1 MSWRRILLWSLVLV
15 AVLGGIT
22 WAMLD
27 RSALAT
33 ELVRSELDKLLRP
46 AVHVGRTQLE
56 LGDGRLRLLDLRVA
70 SPNGGADLL
79 RIDDAAI
86 DVGATFGGPWVA
98 VHGVAIDGFAVELGP
113 ELPTAAQLLAAPN
126 GGSSGSA
133 PISLPAIALR
143 RGKVTL
149 HLRAGAQPLVLRD
162 VEVLVQPEADGR
174 ARLTGQVTW
183 PELDA
188 RLALGGTFDF
198 ATGRGQLG
206 LELTATTAGAGIALT
221 RERAARFCALAG
233 AELPDLQF
241 GGAMQR
247 LSLVATLPGDGAEP
261 QLLAEIELTGA
272 HLRGGEIPALVR
284 DAAITLQVGN
294 HDGGSARVRL
304 TQKTPAGQIE
314 VAAKASALLREK
326 PQLDVRLHATDVVID
341 EPVLQALGLFP
352 VGVEIRRALQ
362 PTTGRA
368 DLVLY
373 LQNPQA
379 RGGITELDL
388 SLRDVAMRYHGFG
401 PEGSRAAFPLP
412 MKGASGRVRMR
423 DDVLLIDD
431 VHATIDASGDATA
444 PGTVTLQ
451 GVVDTNKPGGEDT
464 NLDIRARGVGFGP
477 ELRQALAALLH
488 DDGALYDKF
497 APRGTADVDVAV
509 RPRSILPGVW
519 SVTVRPQAASM
530 QWAGFPFRLDGLS
543 GEVTADE
550 DDVRFDLRGK
560 HGSGTLAMQGLLPI
574 ATGAADGPGF
584 AAHIT
589 LTDVAVD
596 DELRTA
602 VAVLAPDLDAPWQQA
617 APRGTFSGEVRVGR
631 ARPESPLSHDAVLD
645 LRGVDLMLPVAP
657 WQALGLEG
665 QVLVQGAGSATRVDF
680 DALRGR
686 VQHDAAQQAQLAML
700 GHLVFGPE
708 RQTDLAFVVRDLQLD
723 DQLGRTLDQLDALS
737 LATWQTLAPSGR
749 VDLVCRYEDTQ
760 AVPDRLRLAV
770 HLVDVRSDAT
780 LLPRPAEHMTGE
792 LAVADGELTFTDVR
806 AELGG
811 APFHCTQGRV
821 RTLPAPDHRAEI
833 TFTVDAN
840 DVLIDD
846 GFANLFAD
854 PLHTAILNRHPHG
867 RADITGLRLGFL
879 QPTKNSEQ
887 PFETSIAG
895 ELRLRGLDLQ
905 LGDGPDGIVVEDI
918 HGQVMLAPSRVSSA
932 GGALR
937 GVLRNTN
944 LRLFGHPFERV
955 EAEFAADA
963 ERLVMPVLSARWHH
977 GTLDTASPEQAALQY
992 LLPTTA
998 LPQGR
1003 LSADLRY
1010 AGIDVYSFLDTCGW
1024 NNPPY
1029 SGRASGV
1036 VQLAALD
1043 GYDIVDARGRGSMR
1057 IVDADLGVVPLF
1069 TAIYAQ
1075 LPAADRPRFHG
1086 LDVTFAL
1093 ADRSVA
1099 IEQLEVRSDVITAKG
1114 KGSLGLDGY
1123 LAIEMALDNLLG
1135 SSADPLFMPLVD
1147 YLAKN
1152 LVTFYLHGYLRD
1164 LQAEKR
1170 WLTESPP
1177 ARRRIVPMPPATE
1190 RAAPPPF

>member
-1 MSWRRILLWSLVLV
+1 MSWRRILLLSFVLV

-22 WAMLD
+22 WTMLD

-33 ELVRSELDKLLRP
+33 ELVRSELGKLLRP
-46 AVHVGRTQLE
+46 AVHVGRTQVE
-56 LGDGRLRLLDLRVA
+56 LGDGRLRLFDLRVA

-86 DVGATFGGPWVA
+86 DVGATFGGPWVT
-98 VHGVAIDGFAVELGP
+98 VHGVTVDGFAIELGP
-113 ELPTAAQLLAAPN
+113 ELPTAAQLLAQP
-126 GGSSGSA
+126 GGGGG
-133 PISLPAIALR
+133 PTSLPAIALR
-143 RGKVTL
+143 RGKATL
-149 HLRAGAQPLVLRD
+149 HLRSGAPPLVLQD
-162 VEVLVQPEADGR
+162 VDVLLQPEPDGK

-183 PELDA
+183 PELGA
-188 RLALGGTFDF
+188 RLDLGGTFDF

-206 LELTATTAGAGIALT
+206 LVMTAAAAGTGIELT

-233 AELPDLQF
+233 VELPDYQF
-241 GGAMQR
+241 GGAMHR
-247 LSLVATLPGDGAEP
+247 LSVLATLPGEGAEP
-261 QLLAEIELTGA
+261 QLLAEIELQGA
-272 HLRGGEIPALVR
+272 HVRGGEIPALVR

-294 HDGGSARVRL
+294 QDGGTARMRL
-304 TQKTPAGQIE
+304 RQQTSAGQIE
-314 VAAKASALLREK
+314 VVVKATALRQEK
-326 PQLDVRLHATDVVID
+326 PQLDVRLHATDIEID
-341 EPVLQALGLFP
+341 DAVLQALGLFP

-368 DLVLY
+368 DLELY

-388 SLRDVAMRYHGFG
+388 SLRDVAMRYQGFG

-423 DDVLLIDD
+423 DDILLIDD
-431 VHATIDASGDATA
+431 VHATIDASGDAVA

-464 NLDIRARGVGFGP
+464 NLDIRARGVGFGT

-509 RPRSILPGVW
+509 RPNSILPGVW

-530 QWAGFPFRLDGLS
+530 QWAGFPYRLDGLT
-543 GEVTADE
+543 GEVTADD
-550 DDVRFDLRGK
+550 DDVRFDLRGQ
-560 HGSGTLAMQGLLPI
+560 HGAGTLAMKGLLPI

-589 LTDVAVD
+589 LTDVGVD
-596 DELRTA
+596 DELRQA

-631 ARPESPLSHDAVLD
+631 ARPESPLSHDAVLE
-645 LRGVDLMLPVAP
+645 LRGLDLQLPVAP
-657 WQALGLEG
+657 WRALGLEG

-686 VQHDAAQQAQLAML
+686 VQHDAAQEAQLAML

-708 RQTDLAFVVRDLQLD
+708 RQRDLAFVVRDLQLD
-723 DQLGRTLDQLDALS
+723 DQLGRTLDELDALS

-749 VDLVCRYEDTQ
+749 VDLVVRYEDTQ

-780 LLPRPAEHMTGE
+780 LLPHAAEHMTGE

-854 PLHTAILNRHPHG
+854 PLHTAIKNRHPHG
-867 RADITGLRLGFL
+867 RADITGLRLSFL
-879 QPTKNSEQ
+879 QPTKNSTQ

-895 ELRLRGLDLQ
+895 ELRLRGLDLR
-905 LGDGPDGIVVEDI
+905 LGDGPDGIRVEDI
-918 HGQVMLAPSRVSSA
+918 HGQVTLAPSRVSSA

-955 EAEFAADA
+955 QAEFAADA
-963 ERLVMPVLSARWHH
+963 ERLVMPVLSARWHQ
-977 GTLDTASPEQAALQY
+977 GALDTASPEQAALQY
-992 LLPTTA
+992 LLPSTA

-1003 LSADLRY
+1003 LSAALRY
-1010 AGIDVYSFLDTCGW
+1010 AGIDVYSFLDTSGW
-1024 NNPPY
+1024 SNPPY
-1029 SGRASGV
+1029 SGRASGT
-1036 VQLAALD
+1036 VQLEALD
-1043 GYDIVDARGRGSMR
+1043 GYDIVDARGRGSMK
-1057 IVDADLGVVPLF
+1057 IADADLGVVPLF

-1086 LDVTFAL
+1086 LDVTFAM

-1114 KGSLGLDGY
+1114 KGSLALDGY
-1123 LAIEMALDNLLG
+1123 LAIEMSLDNLLG

-1190 RAAPPPF
+1190 RAAPPRF

>member
-1 MSWRRILLWSLVLV
+1 MSWRRILLWSFVLV

-27 RSALAT
+27 RSAVATDLVRT
-33 ELVRSELDKLLRP
+33 ELGKLLRP
-46 AVHVGRTQLE
+46 AVHVGRTQVE
-56 LGDGRLRLLDLRVA
+56 LGDGRLRLFDLRVA

-86 DVGATFGGPWVA
+86 DVGATVGAPWIA
-98 VHGVAIDGFAVELGP
+98 VHGVTVDGFAVELGP
-113 ELPTAAQLLAAPN
+113 ELPTAAQLLASPA
-126 GGSSGSA
+126 SSGTSSA
-133 PISLPAIALR
+133 PTSLPAIALR
-143 RGKVTL
+143 RGKATL
-149 HLRAGAQPLVLRD
+149 HLRAGAPPLVLQD
-162 VEVLVQPEADGR
+162 VDVRVQPAADGT
-174 ARLTGQVTW
+174 ARLSGKVTW
-183 PELDA
+183 PELGA
-188 RLALGGTFDF
+188 RLELGGTFDF
-198 ATGRGQLG
+198 AAGRGQVG
-206 LELTATTAGAGIALT
+206 LTMTAATAGPGIELS
-221 RERAARFCALAG
+221 RERAVRFCALAG

-241 GGAMQR
+241 GGSMQR
-247 LSLVATLPGDGAEP
+247 VTVVATLPGNGAEP
-261 QLLAEIELTGA
+261 QLLAEVELQGA

-294 HDGGSARVRL
+294 QAGGSAHVRL
-304 TQKTPAGQIE
+304 RQQTPGGTIDVTAEATQ
-314 VAAKASALLREK
+314 LLQDK
-326 PQLDVRLHATDVVID
+326 PQLDVRLRGTDIEID
-341 EPVLQALGLFP
+341 AAVLQALGLFP

-368 DLVLY
+368 DLELY
-373 LQNPQA
+373 LKNPQA

-412 MKGASGRVRMR
+412 MKGARGRVRMR

-431 VHATIDASGDATA
+431 VHATIDASGDA

-464 NLDIRARGVGFGP
+464 NLDIRARGIGFGP

-497 APRGTADVDVAV
+497 APSGTADVDVAV
-509 RPRSILPGVW
+509 RPRSILPGIW

-530 QWAGFPFRLDGLS
+530 QWAGFPFRLDQLA
-543 GEVTADE
+543 GEVQADD

-560 HGSGTLAMQGLLPI
+560 HGAGALAMKGLLPI

-596 DELRTA
+596 DDLRTA
-602 VAVLAPDLDAPWQQA
+602 VAVLAPDLDAPWQRA

-645 LRGVDLMLPVAP
+645 LRGVDLQLPVAP
-657 WQALGLEG
+657 WRALGLQG

-686 VQHDAAQQAQLAML
+686 VQHDAAQEAQLAML
-700 GHLVFGPE
+700 GHLVFGPD
-708 RQTDLAFVVRDLQLD
+708 RQRDLAFVVRDLQLD
-723 DQLGRTLDQLDALS
+723 EQLGRTLDELDALS

-749 VDLVCRYEDTQ
+749 VDLVVRYEDTRL
-760 AVPDRLRLAV
+760 VPDRLRLAV

-792 LAVADGELTFTDVR
+792 LAVADGELSFTDVR

-867 RADITGLRLGFL
+867 RADIAGLRLGFL
-879 QPTKNSEQ
+879 QPTKNSSL

-895 ELRLRGLDLQ
+895 DLRLRGLDLT
-905 LGDGPDGIVVEDI
+905 LGDGPDGIKVEGI
-918 HGQVMLAPSRVSSA
+918 HGQVTLAQSRVSSA

-955 EAEFAADA
+955 QAEFAADA
-963 ERLVMPVLSARWHH
+963 ERLVMPVLSTRWHH
-977 GTLDTASPEQAALQY
+977 GTLDTASPELPALQY
-992 LLPTTA
+992 QLPTAA

-1003 LSADLRY
+1003 LSAAVRY

-1024 NNPPY
+1024 SNPPY
-1029 SGRASGV
+1029 SGRASGE
-1036 VQLAALD
+1036 VQLESLD
-1043 GYDIVDARGRGSMR
+1043 GYDIVDARGRGTMK

-1093 ADRSVA
+1093 GERQVKID
-1099 IEQLEVRSDVITAKG
+1099 QLEVRSDVITAKG
-1114 KGSLGLDGY
+1114 KGTLGLDGY
-1123 LAIEMALDNLLG
+1123 LAIEMSLDNLLG

-1164 LQAEKR
+1164 LHAEKR

-1190 RAAPPPF
+1190 RAAPPRF